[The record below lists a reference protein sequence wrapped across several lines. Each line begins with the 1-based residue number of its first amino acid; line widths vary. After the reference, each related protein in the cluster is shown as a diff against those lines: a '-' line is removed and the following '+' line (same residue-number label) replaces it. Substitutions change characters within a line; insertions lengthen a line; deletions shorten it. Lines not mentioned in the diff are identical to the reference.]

1 LLKETQTNGIKYK
14 SLVDTIVDDI
24 ESRIIRGELKPGER
38 LIEQVM
44 CDQLGVSRS
53 PLREAFRILE
63 NRGFIVNNA
72 RKGVFVSELS
82 AQDAVDIYTIR
93 ANLESLAI
101 YLAVKNDP
109 GTLADELSAINS
121 EMIKYAEAGDT
132 WNYSKNNQSFHE
144 TLINASKNKRLI
156 EMLTIFGKQTVRYR
170 AEVMFSK
177 GKMEE
182 SIKKHEDII
191 RSIRLGDPEAA
202 EIMRKKSILKNID
215 IALKLFS

>member
-1 LLKETQTNGIKYK
+1 MIKGSQTNEIKHK
-14 SLVDTIVDDI
+14 SLVDTILEEI
-24 ESRIIRGELKPGER
+24 ESRIVRGELKPGER
-38 LIEQVM
+38 LIEQTM
-44 CDQLGVSRS
+44 CDFLGVSRS

-63 NRGFIVNNA
+63 NRGFIVSKA

-101 YLAVKNDP
+101 YLAVINDD
-109 GTLADELSAINS
+109 GTLADRLSAINS
-121 EMIKYAEAGDT
+121 QMIKYAEAGDT
-132 WNYSKNNQSFHE
+132 WNYSKNNQYFHE
-144 TLINASKNKRLI
+144 TLINASNNKRLI

-182 SIKKHEDII
+182 SIRKHEDII
-191 RSIRLGDPEAA
+191 QSIRLGDPEAA

-215 IALKLFS
+215 IVLKLFS

>member
-1 LLKETQTNGIKYK
+1 MLKETQTNGIIHK
-14 SLVDTIVDDI
+14 SLVETIVDDI
-24 ESRIIRGELKPGER
+24 ESRIVKGELKPGER

-63 NRGFIVNNA
+63 NRGFLVNNA

-82 AQDAVDIYTIR
+82 AKDAIDIYTIR

-101 YLAVKNDP
+101 YLAVKNDD
-109 GTLADELSAINS
+109 GTLADRLSAINS
-121 EMIKYAEAGDT
+121 LMIKYAESGDF
-132 WNYSKNNQSFHE
+132 WNYTKSNQHFHE
-144 TLINASKNKRLI
+144 TLINASNNQRLI

-170 AEVMFSK
+170 AEVMSTK
-177 GKMEE
+177 GKIQD

-191 RSIRLGDPEAA
+191 QSIRLGDPEAA

>member
-1 LLKETQTNGIKYK
+1 MINISQTNEIKHK
-14 SLVDTIVDDI
+14 SLVDTIVEEI
-24 ESRIIRGELKPGER
+24 ESRIVRGELKPGER

-72 RKGVFVSELS
+72 RKGVFVSELT
-82 AQDAVDIYTIR
+82 AKDAIDIYTIR

-101 YLAVKNDP
+101 YLAVKNDD
-109 GTLADELSAINS
+109 GTLADKLSYINS
-121 EMIKYAEAGDT
+121 EMIKYAESGDT
-132 WNYSKNNQSFHE
+132 WNYSKNNQYFHE
-144 TLINASKNKRLI
+144 TLINASNNKRLI

-170 AEVMFSK
+170 TEVMFSK

-182 SIKKHEDII
+182 SIKKHEEII
-191 RSIRLGDPEAA
+191 QSIRLGDAEAA

-215 IALKLFS
+215 IVLKLFS